1 MKFFAIVLLVVALLA
16 SIAFSVP
23 AGYESCKDIISI
35 SKPKDGIVYKI
46 NSTQILEFEVNK
58 YCYNEYGMY

>member
-1 MKFFAIVLLVVALLA
+1 MKLFSIVLLVVALLA

-23 AGYESCKDIISI
+23 TGYENCKDIISI
-35 SKPKDGIVYKI
+35 SNPKDGDVYKI

-58 YCYNEYGMY
+58 DCSDEYGMY